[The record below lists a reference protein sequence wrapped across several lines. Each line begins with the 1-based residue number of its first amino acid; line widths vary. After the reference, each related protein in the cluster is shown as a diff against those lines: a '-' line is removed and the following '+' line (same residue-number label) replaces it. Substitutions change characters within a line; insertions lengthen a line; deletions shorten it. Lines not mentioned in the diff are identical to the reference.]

1 MTVDEILKLGAMGYT
16 KDDIEAMSAEQK
28 PEPEKEKE
36 EPEKKEPEK
45 KEPEKKEPEKKEAEK
60 KEAEQKSEPAPDPT
74 KDLLKFMAGEFEKLN
89 KSIQDANIIGS
100 NIELPKEKTA
110 EDVLAEL
117 IAPPKHKGGK

>member
-16 KDDIEAMSAEQK
+16 KEDIEAMSADQK
-28 PEPEKEKE
+28 P
-36 EPEKKEPEK
+36 EPEKKEPEQK
-45 KEPEKKEPEKKEAEK
+45 EPEQKEPEQKEPEK
-60 KEAEQKSEPAPDPT
+60 KSEPAPDPT

-89 KSIQDANIIGS
+89 KSIQDTNILGS
-100 NIELPKEKTA
+100 NIEIPKEKTA

>member
-28 PEPEKEKE
+28 QEPKPEKEEPEKE
-36 EPEKKEPEK
+36 EPEKKEPE
-45 KEPEKKEPEKKEAEK
+45 P
-60 KEAEQKSEPAPDPT
+60 KSEPAPDPT

-89 KSIQDANIIGS
+89 KSIQDANILGS

>member
-28 PEPEKEKE
+28 PEPEK
-36 EPEKKEPEK
+36 KEPEK
-45 KEPEKKEPEKKEAEK
+45 KEPEPEKKEPEPEK
-60 KEAEQKSEPAPDPT
+60 KSEPAPDPT

-89 KSIQDANIIGS
+89 KSIQDANILGS
-100 NIELPKEKTA
+100 NIEIPKEKTA

>member
-16 KDDIEAMSAEQK
+16 KEDIEAMSTEEK
-28 PEPEKEKE
+28 PEPEKKE
-36 EPEKKEPEK
+36 PEQKEAEKKEPEK
-45 KEPEKKEPEKKEAEK
+45 KEPEPEK
-60 KEAEQKSEPAPDPT
+60 KSEPAQDPT

-89 KSIQDANIIGS
+89 KSIQDANILGS
-100 NIELPKEKTA
+100 NIEIPKEKTA